1 MSCKSKNLIL
11 SQIGEKLSMS
21 RMLDEFNIHIASDGR
36 WFHEGGEI
44 RRKAIVKL
52 FASVLTK
59 DANGKYW
66 LTTPVEKGEIT
77 VEDAPFIIVA
87 LNVLK
92 SVGGGRPRLELVDN
106 IERKYIAG
114 AKHSIFF
121 KKNNKQQE
129 IPYVT
134 LDKGLIAKI
143 SRPVYY
149 QLMDMVIQNS
159 EGDIGVWSAE
169 EFLILQ

>member
-1 MSCKSKNLIL
+1 
-11 SQIGEKLSMS
+11 MS
-21 RMLDEFNIHIASDGR
+21 RILDEFNIHIASDGR

-106 IERKYIAG
+106 IERKYIAA
-114 AKHSIFF
+114 AKHPIFF

-129 IPYVT
+129 TPYLT

-149 QLMDMVIQNS
+149 QLMDMVVQNS
-159 EGDIGVWSAE
+159 HGDMGGWSAE
-169 EFLILQ
+169 EFLVLQ

>member
-1 MSCKSKNLIL
+1 
-11 SQIGEKLSMS
+11 MS

-92 SVGGGRPRLELVDN
+92 SVGGGRPKLELIDN

-129 IPYVT
+129 IP
-134 LDKGLIAKI
+134 
-143 SRPVYY
+143 
-149 QLMDMVIQNS
+149 
-159 EGDIGVWSAE
+159 
-169 EFLILQ
+169 

>member
-1 MSCKSKNLIL
+1 M
-11 SQIGEKLSMS
+11 
-21 RMLDEFNIHIASDGR
+21 
-36 WFHEGGEI
+36 
-44 RRKAIVKL
+44 
-52 FASVLTK
+52 
-59 DANGKYW
+59 
-66 LTTPVEKGEIT
+66 
-77 VEDAPFIIVA
+77 A

-129 IPYVT
+129 LPYLT

-149 QLMDMVIQNS
+149 QLMDMVVQNS
-159 EGDIGVWSAE
+159 NGDMGIWSAE
-169 EFLILQ
+169 EFLVLQ

>member
-1 MSCKSKNLIL
+1 
-11 SQIGEKLSMS
+11 
-21 RMLDEFNIHIASDGR
+21 MLDEFNIHIASDGR

-59 DANGKYW
+59 DGNGKYW
-66 LTTPVEKGEIT
+66 LTTPAEKGEIT
-77 VEDAPFIIVA
+77 VEDAPFVIVG

-92 SVGGGRPRLELVDN
+92 SVGGGRQRLELVDN

-121 KKNNKQQE
+121 KKNKKQQE
-129 IPYVT
+129 IPYLT
-134 LDKGLIAKI
+134 LNKGLIAKI

-159 EGDIGVWSAE
+159 DGDMGVWSAE
-169 EFLILQ
+169 EFLVLQ